1 VRDTKS
7 MRKAYDPEKN
17 FYTPTW
23 TDRDDVPE
31 LQASFF
37 KQADRYEGATLKHR
51 GRPKAAVAIE
61 LVMLRLDAVVQAAL
75 RASGEG

>member
-1 VRDTKS
+1 MDLSGRRPGAEGVIFQTSR
-7 MRKAYDPEKN
+7 
-17 FYTPTW
+17 
-23 TDRDDVPE
+23 
-31 LQASFF
+31 
-37 KQADRYEGATLKHR
+37 DRYEGATLKHR